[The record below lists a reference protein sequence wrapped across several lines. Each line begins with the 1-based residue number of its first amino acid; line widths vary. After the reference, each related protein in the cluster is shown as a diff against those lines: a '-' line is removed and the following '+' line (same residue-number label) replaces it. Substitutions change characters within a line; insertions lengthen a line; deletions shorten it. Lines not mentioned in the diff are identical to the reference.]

1 MSKGDRMNTVNEFFM
16 KMTDKVSFVQL
27 KKGAT
32 FKIRDYLVKDDIPLP
47 IITTTLIDEIKD
59 GDIVEELKVMHLI
72 EGIIY
77 ILGIDY
83 NFKYN
88 KQYKDILYSFN
99 ENIEDFI
106 LYEGLSL
113 YEKEQYEDS
122 AIFFRALNNIND
134 SNIQGLFNYALSL
147 EQIAN
152 KFMSLGQEKRGE
164 EFLAESTKQFEKI
177 LDIDDKY
184 SLAYYK
190 LGYYYRYFGQYQKA
204 KLMWEKFIAFD
215 TDELRIQEI
224 REQLDIIT
232 DQADYEEGVNYLT
245 LGNYEKALVKLSI
258 LASKHKK
265 AWDLHYMAG
274 LACKG
279 LGEYEEAVEYF
290 CEAMNLG
297 GNDSDLY
304 NELGICLFTI
314 GNIKEA
320 IEIYNKGIAEY
331 PNDYKLFF
339 NRGLM
344 YLQLGSIQEAK
355 EDIRTAYTLNP
366 NDPSVRDMII
376 NVENL

>member
-1 MSKGDRMNTVNEFFM
+1 MNTVDEFFL

-32 FKIRDYLVKDDIPLP
+32 FKIKDYLVDDDIPLP
-47 IITTTLIDEIKD
+47 IVTATLINEIKE
-59 GDIVEELKVMHLI
+59 GDIKEELKVMHLI

-77 ILGIDY
+77 ILGIDF

-88 KQYKDILYSFN
+88 RQYKDILYNFN

-106 LYEGLSL
+106 LYRGLSL
-113 YEKEQYEDS
+113 YDQEQFEDS
-122 AIFFRALNNIND
+122 AIFFRALNNINS
-134 SNIQGLFNYALSL
+134 SNIQGLFNYGLSL

-152 KFMSLGQEKRGE
+152 KYLNSGQEKKGK

-177 LDIDDKY
+177 LDIDDNY
-184 SLAYYK
+184 PLAYYK
-190 LGYYYRYFGQYQKA
+190 LGYHYRYSEQYQKA
-204 KLMWEKFIAFD
+204 KLMWEKYITLD

-224 REQLDIIT
+224 REQLDMIS
-232 DQADYEEGVNYLT
+232 DQVDYEEGINYLS
-245 LGNYEKALVKLSI
+245 LGNYEKALVKLSA

-265 AWDLHYMAG
+265 AWDLHYLAG

-297 GNDSDLY
+297 GNSSDLY

-314 GNIKEA
+314 GNVKEA
-320 IEIYNKGIAEY
+320 IDIYTKGIEEY
-331 PNDYKLFF
+331 PSDYKLLF

-344 YLQLGSIQEAK
+344 YLQLGNVEEAR
-355 EDIRTAYTLNP
+355 EDILTAYELNP
-366 NDPSVRDMII
+366 KDPSVKDMVIHI
-376 NVENL
+376 ENL